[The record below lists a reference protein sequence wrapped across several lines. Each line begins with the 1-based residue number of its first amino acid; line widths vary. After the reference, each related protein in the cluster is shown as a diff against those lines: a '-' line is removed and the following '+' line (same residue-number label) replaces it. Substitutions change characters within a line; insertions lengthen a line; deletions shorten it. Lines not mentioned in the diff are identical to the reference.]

1 MSTIEL
7 FTALVLLAFVGGV
20 RAARG
25 ASSPWSRLS
34 GVEYVLLGLTLG
46 PHLLGLVSKGAVH
59 EFEPLLLMG
68 LGWLFAVRGAKFA
81 THPSGPLTRMEIAIS
96 VLSSAATCMVVYG
109 VVRSLALRFGIHQA
123 HTIALGLAVVSADSC
138 SVLGESTI
146 SQGQISPHVRSLHG
160 LTSASELAPILALSA
175 ILLIGE
181 ESLPTIAGHSGVALG
196 VTLGIALGVVLGGIV
211 AAVIG
216 AHFDQGELWP
226 LLVGALLLVVGSAL
240 RLNMPALTPAFLL
253 GLAVVMF
260 SQHRREIRALMGAT
274 DRQLL
279 VPCLVLA
286 GVVLDFPSRKIEWLF
301 VALAVALRLVV
312 KLLLASVAASATGA
326 GVRGTFVGA
335 GATLRT
341 NSLSIMI
348 GLSVFLRHSDG
359 LASDMLGRVV
369 LGAAIANTV
378 VGEILGPPAV
388 RALLGGHNVKSVAME
403 VRA

>member
-7 FTALVLLAFVGGV
+7 FTALVLLAFVGGI

-25 ASSPWSRLS
+25 ANNPWSRLS

-46 PHLLGLVSKGAVH
+46 PHLLGLVSKGGVRD
-59 EFEPLLLMG
+59 FEPLLFMA
-68 LGWLFAVRGAKFA
+68 LGWLVAVRGAKFA
-81 THPSGPLTRMEIAIS
+81 THPSGPLTRLEIAIS
-96 VLSSAATCMVVYG
+96 VVSSAATCVIVYG
-109 VVRSLALRFGIHQA
+109 VARTLALRWGIPHA
-123 HTIALGLAVVSADSC
+123 HTIALGLSVVSADSC
-138 SVLGESTI
+138 SVLGESVVPRE
-146 SQGQISPHVRSLHG
+146 QLSPYVRSLHG
-160 LTSASELAPILALSA
+160 LTSATELAPVLALSA
-175 ILLIGE
+175 ILLVGDR
-181 ESLPTIAGHSGVALG
+181 SSDLIAGYPGIALA
-196 VTLGIALGVVLGGIV
+196 VALGVVLGGIV

-240 RLNMPALTPAFLL
+240 RLNLPGLTPAFLL
-253 GLAVVMF
+253 GLAVVGL
-260 SQHRREIRALMGAT
+260 SQHRTEIRALMVTT

-286 GVVLDFPSRKIEWLF
+286 GVVLDFPARPVEWLC
-301 VALAVALRLVV
+301 VALAVALRLGV
-312 KLLLASVAASATGA
+312 KFLLAGVAAVTTGA
-326 GVRGTFVGA
+326 GARGAFLGA

-359 LASDMLGRVV
+359 LASDMLGRIV

-378 VGEILGPPAV
+378 VGELLGPRAV
-388 RALLGGHNVKSVAME
+388 RALLGGQSGPME
-403 VRA
+403 VRV